1 MPTYGQAT
9 FLPRAVASLR
19 RQTRTDWEL
28 VIVDDGSLDAT
39 PQTIAGLAA
48 DERIVHVRLATNH
61 GLGTAC
67 NVGLDLARAPLIA
80 YLPSDDVI
88 DAEHLST
95 LAACFD
101 DPDVFLAWSPARGAP
116 TDGLQLVQVMHRA
129 GTDRWTERDELESDD
144 LDRLFWHRLR
154 GRGRTISTGRVT
166 CEWVRHPRSASPCV
180 ARDARRRPEHLPPPV
195 PHRHTTAV
203 GVP

>member
-1 MPTYGQAT
+1 MAAPRPAVSVVMPTYGQAA

-19 RQTRTDWEL
+19 RQTLTEWEL

-48 DERIVHVRLATNH
+48 DQRIHHVRLATNH

-95 LAACFD
+95 LAVCFD
-101 DPDVFLAWSPARGAP
+101 DPEVVLALVPGAGRRHRRPP
-116 TDGLQLVQVMHRA
+116 TGAGDAPGRHRP
-129 GTDRWTERDELESDD
+129 
-144 LDRLFWHRLR
+144 LDRTRR
-154 GRGRTISTGRVT
+154 GGER
-166 CEWVRHPRSASPCV
+166 
-180 ARDARRRPEHLPPPV
+180 
-195 PHRHTTAV
+195 
-203 GVP
+203 